1 VQNIDKIVINMGIDA
16 VLSMFFCNFAPL
28 LKHAY
33 QLAKYK
39 KHTLPL
45 LSS

>member
-1 VQNIDKIVINMGIDA
+1 LKKIVINTGIDA

-39 KHTLPL
+39 KHILPL
-45 LSS
+45 LFS